1 RLRAVRRGG
10 RGHRQPREPLPRARP
25 PDRVVAVHRTD
36 AGLPVFTGDPAD
48 LAPEE
53 RASLEGAA
61 AWGATEGA
69 YAAMHRTKPQ
79 TAAFG
84 LTDSPAG
91 LAAWIVEK
99 LRAWSDCNGDVERCF
114 TKD

>member
-1 RLRAVRRGG
+1 MTVLGYARFGAAGG
-10 RGHRQPREPLPRARP
+10 DLGSHVGRYLGLDH

-36 AGLPVFTGDPAD
+36 AGLPVFTGDTAD
-48 LAPEE
+48 LTNEE
-53 RASLEGAA
+53 RAWLRDGA

-79 TAAFG
+79 TAAVG

-91 LAAWIVEK
+91 YPLPQTSSATSTTSRSLSTSW
-99 LRAWSDCNGDVERCF
+99 
-114 TKD
+114 